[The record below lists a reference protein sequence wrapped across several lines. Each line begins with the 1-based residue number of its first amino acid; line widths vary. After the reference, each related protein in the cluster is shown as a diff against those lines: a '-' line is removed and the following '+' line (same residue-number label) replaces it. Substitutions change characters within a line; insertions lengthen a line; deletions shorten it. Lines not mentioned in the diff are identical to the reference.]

1 MLFRAIVA
9 VLVLGHV
16 VFAADGSDPEFVRK
30 ESAKVADELQVQ
42 RRLPTDAAKP
52 EASVRRRVSGGV
64 WGEGEGFSIPLP
76 GAVLSL
82 MQWALLALLVVVVLA
97 ALAMVARE
105 PLDARL
111 RPPSGTSGPPLD
123 PERRPADP
131 RVLLEEADRL
141 AAAGRYAEAMH
152 CVLLAAMAMLA
163 GKADRTA
170 RETDSL
176 TSWEVLRGASLAA
189 PRTQA
194 LRDLVV
200 RVERAWFGHGPA
212 GDDDYRKVRSSFDA
226 FARGAA
232 ESA

>member
-1 MLFRAIVA
+1 VLFRAIVA
-9 VLVLGHV
+9 VLASGHF

-52 EASVRRRVSGGV
+52 EASVRRRVPGGLE
-64 WGEGEGFSIPLP
+64 GDGEGFSIPLP

-82 MQWALLALLVVVVLA
+82 MQWALLAVLVVAVLA
-97 ALAMVARE
+97 VLAIVARE
-105 PLDARL
+105 PLDGRL
-111 RPPSGTSGPPLD
+111 RPPSGTTGPPLEQ
-123 PERRPADP
+123 ERRPADP
-131 RVLLEEADRL
+131 RVLLAEADRL
-141 AAAGRYAEAMH
+141 AATGRYAEAMH

-163 GKADRTA
+163 GKTDRTA

-189 PRTQA
+189 PQMQV

-200 RVERAWFGHGPA
+200 RVERAWFGHFPA
-212 GDDDYRKVRSSFDA
+212 GDEDYRNVRSSFDA